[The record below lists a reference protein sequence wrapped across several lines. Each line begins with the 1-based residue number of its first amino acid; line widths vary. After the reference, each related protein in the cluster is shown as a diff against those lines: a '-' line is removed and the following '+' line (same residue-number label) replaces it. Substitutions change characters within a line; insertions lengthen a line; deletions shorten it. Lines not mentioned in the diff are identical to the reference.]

1 MFSVEYGKNENQQ
14 CYENGRLSAIAAAAK
29 AFGMGCL
36 LLLCLVVTACNEHHV
51 RFYLDEYDFV
61 NKTLK
66 ADIEAVVAE
75 QFKEEPDVPLK
86 LYFEDPFGLIVT
98 TLDCFEAT
106 QRDSVVASY
115 DIEIVTMH
123 YEYYGYV
130 LDGLQYR
137 VEGCCMLAG
146 HLCYIIP
153 DGQYFKKRGQKQ
165 KISFFTRDE
174 YCPCMEENVYLSVAN
189 GSEVQVVPFDEM
201 LDQYGSL
208 GACTTGCEDYDS
220 LINVYLS
227 K

>member
-1 MFSVEYGKNENQQ
+1 MFSVEHGKNESQQ
-14 CYENGRLSAIAAAAK
+14 CYENGGLSAIAMAAK
-29 AFGMGCL
+29 ALGMGCL
-36 LLLCLVVTACNEHHV
+36 LLLCIVMTACNEHHV
-51 RFYLDEYDFV
+51 RFCLDEYDFV
-61 NKTLK
+61 DKTLK
-66 ADIEAVVAE
+66 ANVEAVARE

-86 LYFEDPFGLIVT
+86 LFFEDSCGLIVT

-115 DIEIVTMH
+115 DIEIKTMH

-130 LDGLQYR
+130 LDSLQYR

-153 DGQYFKKRGQKQ
+153 DGQYFKKRGRKQ

>member
-1 MFSVEYGKNENQQ
+1 MFSVEYRKNEHQQ
-14 CYENGRLSAIAAAAK
+14 CCENGRFSAIATAAK
-29 AFGMGCL
+29 ALGMGCL

-61 NKTLK
+61 DKTLK
-66 ADIEAVVAE
+66 ANIEAVVAE

-86 LYFEDPFGLIVT
+86 LCFEDPCGLIVT

-115 DIEIVTMH
+115 DIEIKTMH

-130 LDGLQYR
+130 LDSLQYR

-153 DGQYFKKRGQKQ
+153 DGQYFKKTGRKQ

-174 YCPCMEENVYLSVAN
+174 YCPCMEENVYLSIAN

-208 GACTTGCEDYDS
+208 DACATGCEDYDS

>member
-1 MFSVEYGKNENQQ
+1 MQQ
-14 CYENGRLSAIAAAAK
+14 KGNRAICKIAK
-29 AFGMGCL
+29 ARSKALVLLGCL
-36 LLLCLVVTACNEHHV
+36 VLTACGSPHHV

-86 LYFEDPFGLIVT
+86 LYFEDPCGLIVT

-130 LDGLQYR
+130 LDSLQYR

-153 DGQYFKKRGQKQ
+153 DGQYFKKRGRKQ

>member
-1 MFSVEYGKNENQQ
+1 MFSVEYGKNKN
-14 CYENGRLSAIAAAAK
+14 ENGRLSAIATAAK
-29 AFGMGCL
+29 ALGMGCL
-36 LLLCLVVTACNEHHV
+36 LLLCFVVTACDEHHV

-61 NKTLK
+61 DKPLK
-66 ADIEAVVAE
+66 ANIEAVVAE
-75 QFKEEPDVPLK
+75 QFKEEPEVPLE
-86 LYFEDPFGLIVT
+86 LFFEDPCGLIVT

-115 DIEIVTMH
+115 DIEIETMH

-130 LDGLQYR
+130 LDSLQYR

-153 DGQYFKKRGQKQ
+153 DGQYFKKTGKTK

-189 GSEVQVVPFDEM
+189 GSEIQVVPFDEM
-201 LDQYGSL
+201 LDRYGSL
-208 GACTTGCEDYDS
+208 GACATGCEDYDS